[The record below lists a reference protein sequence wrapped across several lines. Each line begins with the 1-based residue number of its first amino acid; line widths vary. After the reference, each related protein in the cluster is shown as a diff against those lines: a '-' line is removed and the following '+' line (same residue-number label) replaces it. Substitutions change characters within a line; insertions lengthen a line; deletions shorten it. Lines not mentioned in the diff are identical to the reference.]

1 MTMDYLILV
10 YNLRVQTQININ
22 YKIKKLFK
30 NILSNMYIDFL
41 FFKKKITHFMSSVI
55 MPAII
60 SNL

>member
-1 MTMDYLILV
+1 MMMDYLILV

-41 FFKKKITHFMSSVI
+41 FFLKKQSHT
-55 MPAII
+55 
-60 SNL
+60 L

>member
-41 FFKKKITHFMSSVI
+41 FLKKNNHTLYELCNYARNNF
-55 MPAII
+55 
-60 SNL
+60 